1 MQSAF
6 NHLVKRFQNNI
17 DLIVACVLAIVSTC
31 VIGFDQDRIESALN
45 LKILLL
51 LFCLMLVVAAL
62 RKAGVLNY
70 LYLKS
75 SLFVKDT
82 RSLARLFIF
91 LNFFVSMLVTNDV
104 SLIIFVP
111 LAIDVL
117 TKLKRQDLIIQV
129 LILQTIAANMG
140 STLTP
145 IGNPQ
150 NLFIYTYFKYELLSF
165 LSATLP
171 IVLVCFVLLILM
183 THNIDRAKV
192 DFEEQAQSKVF
203 TPKVYTF
210 MVLFVLCI
218 LCVLRVLSIEIVT
231 VIVASTMMLIDREQF
246 KRVDYKLL
254 MLFVFLFVF
263 VANISS
269 LPIVQEKALDFVQDY
284 EYFVSL
290 TLSQIISNVPATV
303 MLSSFT
309 SDPKSLLLGV
319 DVGGLGTII
328 ASMASLITFKF
339 YTRTDGAKPLYF
351 MRKFTKYNLKFLL
364 VLVTLHFVLP
374 SFF

>member
-1 MQSAF
+1 
-6 NHLVKRFQNNI
+6 
-17 DLIVACVLAIVSTC
+17 
-31 VIGFDQDRIESALN
+31 
-45 LKILLL
+45 
-51 LFCLMLVVAAL
+51 
-62 RKAGVLNY
+62 
-70 LYLKS
+70 
-75 SLFVKDT
+75 
-82 RSLARLFIF
+82 
-91 LNFFVSMLVTNDV
+91 MLVTNDV

-171 IVLVCFVLLILM
+171 IVLVCFVLLIIM

-309 SDPKSLLLGV
+309 SDPKALLLGV

-364 VLVTLHFVLP
+364 VLVSLHFVLP